1 MNLILY
7 KTKIKAAKRG
17 HSLLEKKRD
26 TLRTRFK
33 AIMKAL
39 KQGHEIMYLFLIE
52 VILQR
57 TRCI

>member
-1 MNLILY
+1 MIISPTKMNLILY

-39 KQGHEIMYLFLIE
+39 KQVGIYGAYLTF
-52 VILQR
+52 
-57 TRCI
+57 